1 MPQRI
6 PLSLC
11 LLFSVLVAGVP
22 AKAVMTT
29 APTVSSREFIA
40 QEGIAKII
48 LQVAAEQPASTAATV
63 TLQDLPAG
71 FRELP
76 PELSAALSSRL
87 DILAQQLGQG
97 NLKPENFFA
106 FVNPQDF
113 QIVLGFTSQLSE
125 PSAQASFDA
134 NMQQLQKPEV
144 QQQMLGQLQERLKRA
159 GEIKITDYRTLPGLN
174 DVANAS
180 TGITLGLETK
190 GQPLRL
196 DFAAFRRNSV
206 GAFTAVMYP
215 NGGQPKVAVGEVA
228 RKLDSR
234 IVQLSANTNAFPST
248 STPK

>member
-1 MPQRI
+1 MPQSI
-6 PLSLC
+6 PLGLC
-11 LLFSVLVAGVP
+11 LLFSILVAGVP

-29 APTVSSREFIA
+29 SPTVSPGQPIA
-40 QEGIAKII
+40 QEGIAEAI

-63 TLQDLPAG
+63 TLKDLPPG
-71 FRELP
+71 FTELP
-76 PELSAALSSRL
+76 PELSATLSSRL
-87 DILAQQLGQG
+87 DVLAQQLGRG

-113 QIVLGFTSQLSE
+113 QIVLGFTSQLSNQPE
-125 PSAQASFDA
+125 QASFDA
-134 NMQQLQKPEV
+134 NMQQLQKPDV
-144 QQQMLGQLQERLKRA
+144 QQQMLSQLQEKLKQA
-159 GEIKITDYRTLPGLN
+159 GEIQVTDYRTLPGLN

-180 TGITLGLETK
+180 TGITLGLKTK

-206 GAFTAVMYP
+206 GAFTAVMYA

-234 IVQLSANTNAFPST
+234 IVQLSANTNASPST
-248 STPK
+248 NTPK